1 MHVRP
6 YVLIHVIMEIVV
18 LVPDAA
24 MRVKAPHLLQLLY
37 VNKIIRVPYIRNSNF
52 ILPEDIMIKFE
63 LFWR

>member
-1 MHVRP
+1 
-6 YVLIHVIMEIVV
+6 MEIVV
-18 LVPDAA
+18 LVPDVA

-37 VNKIIRVPYIRNSNF
+37 ANKIIRVPYIRNSNF